1 MIFLSTTNKYEE
13 KAAGI
18 TSRGLSL
25 GFYTLAETLCYIQIA
40 MSLTQLNMLTC
51 DFLKLVL

>member
-13 KAAGI
+13 KPAGI
-18 TSRGLSL
+18 TSRGPSL

-40 MSLTQLNMLTC
+40 ISLTQLNMLTC